1 MIAAPVHHVRPPA
14 RVQVVASEFRLTLSR
29 GAVRA
34 GTAIVE
40 LVNMGEDTHDLKVRR
55 AGGGPTTSWRIVRP
69 GEHVDR
75 RLTLRPGRY
84 VLWCSLPGHRALGM
98 QAVLVVRR

>member
-14 RVQVVASEFRLTLSR
+14 RVQVVETEFRLTLSR
-29 GAVRA
+29 ATVRA

-40 LVNMGEDTHDLKVRR
+40 VVNMGQDAHDLKLRR
-55 AGGGPTTSWRIVRP
+55 ADGGPTTSFRIVRP

-75 RLTLRPGRY
+75 KLTLRPGRY
-84 VLWCSLPGHRALGM
+84 VLWCGLPGHRELGM
-98 QAVLVVRR
+98 HAVLVVRR